1 MRSQVVELAR
11 NDVLDAVGFTLSL
24 LVAVGFIV
32 LVWWLGKVTKLWW
45 LLGVLRER
53 WQSGLPGAGPCEW
66 PRCPDDALSYGRYC
80 AEHEHQNR
88 VRYEESRR
96 WS

>member
-1 MRSQVVELAR
+1 MRGQTVQLAG
-11 NDVLDAVGFTLSL
+11 DEVLDAVGFTLSL
-24 LVAVGFIV
+24 IVAVGFV
-32 LVWWLGKVTKLWW
+32 ALVWWLGKITRLWW

-66 PRCPDDALSYGRYC
+66 LGCPADALRYGRYC
-80 AEHEHQNR
+80 AEHEYQER